1 MVGVLSM
8 KWLGWKCRIMDV
20 GAELSLLCK
29 DAALAAM
36 RDEDNQKNPEQ
47 TIKQNHFV
55 SVLTNS
61 RR

>member
-1 MVGVLSM
+1 MYGM
-8 KWLGWKCRIMDV
+8 MDV

-36 RDEDNQKNPEQ
+36 RDERNHKNPEQ
-47 TIKQNHFV
+47 TIKQKHFL
-55 SVLTNS
+55 SILTNS